1 MMFCAPVAHLA
12 VATSAGGQSARLPL
26 ARRLAGVLAFGLRA
40 LSALSTVSA
49 LSALSAAPAQAMS
62 DAPEAPQPAAS
73 NAGLRICNT
82 A

>member
-49 LSALSAAPAQAMS
+49 LSAAPAQAMS